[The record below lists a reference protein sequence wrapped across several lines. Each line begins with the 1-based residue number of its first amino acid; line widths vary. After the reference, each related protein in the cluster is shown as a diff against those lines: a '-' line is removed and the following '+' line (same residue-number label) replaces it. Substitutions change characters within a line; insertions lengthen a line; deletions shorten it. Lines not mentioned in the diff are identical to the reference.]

1 MIKVTFLGTGT
12 SQGIPVVACNC
23 NVCKSANE
31 RDKRLRSSLLVEVDG
46 LHLVVDA
53 GPDFRQQMLRADVK
67 KLSAILLTHEHYDHM
82 AGLDE
87 IRAYNWAQKRA
98 TDIFAEPR
106 VNRSIRSVFAYV
118 FAVEKYPGI
127 PQMNLHD
134 IGDEPFRIKDTTI
147 LPLRGYHHKLPV
159 RGYRIGNFAY
169 FTDIK
174 TIEKSEYVKLKNLD
188 VLVLNALR
196 KESHLSHLSLDEAL
210 VLISEIKPKKTYLTH
225 IGHQMGLYDEISKE
239 LPENVFLAYDGLELN
254 LDA

>member
-1 MIKVTFLGTGT
+1 M
-12 SQGIPVVACNC
+12 
-23 NVCKSANE
+23 
-31 RDKRLRSSLLVEVDG
+31 
-46 LHLVVDA
+46 
-53 GPDFRQQMLRADVK
+53 
-67 KLSAILLTHEHYDHM
+67 
-82 AGLDE
+82 
-87 IRAYNWAQKRA
+87 
-98 TDIFAEPR
+98 
-106 VNRSIRSVFAYV
+106 
-118 FAVEKYPGI
+118 
-127 PQMNLHD
+127 
-134 IGDEPFRIKDTTI
+134 
-147 LPLRGYHHKLPV
+147 PV

-254 LDA
+254 LDD